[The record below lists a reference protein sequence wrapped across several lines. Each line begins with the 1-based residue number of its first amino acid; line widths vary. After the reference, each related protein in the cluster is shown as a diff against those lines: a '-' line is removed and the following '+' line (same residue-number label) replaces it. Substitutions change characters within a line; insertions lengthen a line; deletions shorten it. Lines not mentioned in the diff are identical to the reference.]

1 MLPPCGKAVAYYVVE
16 DAHGRKGI
24 TDFRDYESL
33 RHRMDEIKKV
43 SCAAASAKGR
53 REPTTMQSTIRIIKR
68 NECVTTNSLPA
79 DQSDRTDRQRERD
92 TANTVKSWVAE
103 WEARN
108 RLVQAAAFSLL
119 RSLENRS
126 ESSTRRLAVVKG

>member
-1 MLPPCGKAVAYYVVE
+1 
-16 DAHGRKGI
+16 
-24 TDFRDYESL
+24 
-33 RHRMDEIKKV
+33 
-43 SCAAASAKGR
+43 
-53 REPTTMQSTIRIIKR
+53 MQSTIRIIKR
-68 NECVTTNSLPA
+68 SEGATTNSLPA

-126 ESSTRRLAVVKG
+126 ESSTQRFAVVKG

>member
-1 MLPPCGKAVAYYVVE
+1 
-16 DAHGRKGI
+16 
-24 TDFRDYESL
+24 
-33 RHRMDEIKKV
+33 
-43 SCAAASAKGR
+43 
-53 REPTTMQSTIRIIKR
+53 MQKIRLIKR
-68 NECVTTNSLPA
+68 SEGATTNSLPA
-79 DQSDRTDRQRERD
+79 DQSDRTDRQRERG

-126 ESSTRRLAVVKG
+126 ESSTRRFAVLKG